1 MENVILIGMP
11 SCGKSTIGVILA
23 KTLGLHF
30 VDTDL
35 VIQSLEGRL
44 LQEIIDEDGLD
55 YFFRAEEKAI
65 LAVSPEKPSVIATGG
80 SVVYSEKA
88 MLHLKTLGKTVYI
101 KLPLDEIKKRLTNIK
116 TRGVAINKGQTID
129 EIYDKRIPLYERYA
143 DITVDANG
151 KSFEEIIGVMSKLL

>member
-88 MLHLKTLGKTVYI
+88 MLRLKALGKAVYI

-129 EIYDKRIPLYERYA
+129 EIYDKRIPLYEHYA